1 MKNSVALRVSALN
14 TVMNGWY
21 KNRPVQEVVNTA
33 VKVENILRNNL
44 TDLKYFR
51 VEIPKGKPE
60 EILE

>member
-1 MKNSVALRVSALN
+1 M
-14 TVMNGWY
+14 
-21 KNRPVQEVVNTA
+21 NTA

-60 EILE
+60 EIVKWFAENPDKAWPGKMRPLGVPTVS

>member
-1 MKNSVALRVSALN
+1 MRHSVALRVSALN
-14 TVMNGWY
+14 TVLNRWY
-21 KNRPVQEVVNTA
+21 KDRPIQQVIDTA

>member
-1 MKNSVALRVSALN
+1 VID
-14 TVMNGWY
+14 
-21 KNRPVQEVVNTA
+21 TA

-60 EILE
+60 EILEWFSKNPDKA